1 MKNLEE
7 IADRI
12 ESELNKKDELRENT
26 LKQCR
31 NIIRDS
37 RKSIKLIHRVD
48 IEGARTNINSASNLL
63 HDICKE
69 LEGHADIL
77 TAGYMENA
85 MQELAEA
92 AIFLSL
98 IEENDFPKPEALGVS
113 STSYL
118 MGLADVVG
126 ELRRRGVYLL
136 KDGDIEEV
144 ESLLDIMETICDRLA
159 EFDYPSGLIPIKHKQ
174 DVIKKV
180 LEKMRGEL
188 ALFKKSKELESKIDA
203 IIGKLSKEKKREN
216 P

>member
-1 MKNLEE
+1 
-7 IADRI
+7 
-12 ESELNKKDELRENT
+12 
-26 LKQCR
+26 
-31 NIIRDS
+31 
-37 RKSIKLIHRVD
+37 
-48 IEGARTNINSASNLL
+48 
-63 HDICKE
+63 
-69 LEGHADIL
+69 
-77 TAGYMENA
+77 
-85 MQELAEA
+85 
-92 AIFLSL
+92 
-98 IEENDFPKPEALGVS
+98 
-113 STSYL
+113 

-203 IIGKLSKEKKREN
+203 IIGKLSKEKKRGN